1 MNEALNIPILPQRGR
16 GAVSNPACRYDS
28 TRTVGLDDGWREPEV
43 DTPRT
48 SVTVDFSRSIIARN
62 RSPDVPFDQSI
73 NPYRGCEHGCIYCFA
88 RPSHAHLGLSPGLDF
103 ETRLVAKPDAAKLL
117 RKELAKPG
125 YRCSPIALGSNTDP
139 YQPVERRWQ
148 VTRQVL
154 EVLLECNHPVSIVTK
169 SALVERDL
177 DLLVQLAQQDLV
189 QVFVS
194 VTTLDAE
201 LARTMEPRAA
211 SPRRRLKTLRTLA
224 EAGVPCGVLAAPMIP
239 GLNDAELDAILEV
252 AQRAGARRADYILLR
267 LPLEVR
273 DLFSEWLET
282 HYPLKATAVMNR
294 VRETRGGRD
303 YDPSF
308 NQRMRGQGKYAA
320 LLQWRFELAS
330 RRLGL
335 NRGRLALD
343 STRFVPPQE
352 HSAQL
357 KLF

>member
-1 MNEALNIPILPQRGR
+1 
-16 GAVSNPACRYDS
+16 VSNPACRYDS
-28 TRTVGLDDGWREPEV
+28 TRRVDLDDGWQAPEV

-48 SVTVDFSRSIIARN
+48 SVTVDFSHSIIARN
-62 RSPDVPFDQSI
+62 RSPDVPFDRSI

-117 RKELAKPG
+117 RKELSKPG
-125 YRCSPIALGSNTDP
+125 YRCAPIAMGSNTDP
-139 YQPVERRWQ
+139 YQPIERRWQ

-239 GLNDAELDAILEV
+239 GLNDAELDAILE
-252 AQRAGARRADYILLR
+252 AALRAGVRRADYILLR

-273 DLFSEWLET
+273 DLFGEWLET
-282 HYPLKATAVMNR
+282 HYPLKAGAVMNR
-294 VRETRGGRD
+294 VRETRGGRE
-303 YDPSF
+303 YDPRF
-308 NQRMRGQGKYAA
+308 GQRMRGQGKYAA

-357 KLF
+357 RLF